1 MSGPLVLLT
10 RPRRESRQ
18 AAAALR
24 AGGFE
29 VIRAPLQSTRRAP
42 HSRALAEDLA
52 WAASASIH
60 VFVSR
65 AAVAAASV
73 HAATMLKRAPLRVA
87 VGRTTAAALDA
98 KGMDSATAP
107 PGAEDSEGTLGL
119 SVLQSVHGQRIALWV
134 APGGRDKLAQTL
146 RQRGAEVRNIMIYR
160 RLPRRPPARVMQQL
174 RRAADRLVLTATSA
188 GLLEQ
193 LDAQLTRAQ
202 LTGVRT
208 RPLIVASERIAQAA
222 RAKGYSSVHI
232 ARGAGAEA
240 LIEALKSLNP

>member
-29 VIRAPLQSTRRAP
+29 VLRAPLQSTRRAP
-42 HSRALAEDLA
+42 RSRALAEDLA
-52 WAASASIH
+52 WAASASVH

-65 AAVAAASV
+65 ASVAAASR
-73 HAATMLKRAPLRVA
+73 HAKTMLQRAPLCIA
-87 VGRTTAAALDA
+87 VGRATEAALRA
-98 KGMDSATAP
+98 LGMDCATAP

-119 SVLQSVHGQRIALWV
+119 PALQSVHGQRIALWV
-134 APGGRDKLAQTL
+134 APGGRDKLLQTL

-160 RLPRRPPARVMQQL
+160 RLPRRPPARVMQRL

-193 LDAQLTRAQ
+193 LDAQLTHAQ
-202 LTGVRT
+202 LTGLRT
-208 RPLIVASERIAQAA
+208 RPLIVASERIAQVA
-222 RAKGYSSVHI
+222 RDKGYSCVHM
-232 ARGAGAEA
+232 ASGAGAEA
-240 LIEALKSLNP
+240 LIEVLRGLNL